1 MKLRIIYLLFLLC
14 STSLLQA
21 ENGYELWLRYR
32 PVAKGTSHTSYCMKN
47 QKIMFPGETESLI
60 AARKE
65 LQAGL
70 SGLLDIPYTETK
82 VLENNML
89 VVGTPQSVPLFKQQT
104 FHTEIDGLADEGYLI
119 RSCTI
124 EGKKVTVIA
133 ARTDVGVLYGVF
145 HYLRLMQTDHSLD
158 KLHIQENPKLKYR
171 ESLGQPERHRRTR
184 LCRLQHLELG
194 TASILQR
201 TTLHRLCTCQCLH
214 RYQRSSAQQ
223 CKCPSQKPAVRLVSQ
238 SLRIGRRIPSLRH
251 QSVSDGKVQR
261 PQGDRRTEHGEPQR
275 SPSTEVVER

>member
-1 MKLRIIYLLFLLC
+1 MMKLRIIYLLFLLC

-47 QKIMFPGETESLI
+47 QKVMFPGETESLI

-104 FHTEIDGLADEGYLI
+104 FHAEIDGLADEGYLI

-124 EGKKVTVIA
+124 EGKKVTV
-133 ARTDVGVLYGVF
+133 
-145 HYLRLMQTDHSLD
+145 HS
-158 KLHIQENPKLKYR
+158 
-171 ESLGQPERHRRTR
+171 
-184 LCRLQHLELG
+184 
-194 TASILQR
+194 
-201 TTLHRLCTCQCLH
+201 
-214 RYQRSSAQQ
+214 
-223 CKCPSQKPAVRLVSQ
+223 
-238 SLRIGRRIPSLRH
+238 
-251 QSVSDGKVQR
+251 
-261 PQGDRRTEHGEPQR
+261 
-275 SPSTEVVER
+275 SPD